1 MVGIVVCEP
10 MGCVVGVTDSP
21 AQAQDRAEELAF
33 RSEDLEGWMIG
44 VVVPAPVRPRGLRVG
59 GWENEGSPRRLAAEA
74 SGSTSET

>member
-33 RSEDLEGWMIG
+33 RSEDLEGWMMA
-44 VVVPAPVRPRGLRVG
+44 VVVPGKVSRRRVG
-59 GWENEGSPRRLAAEA
+59 RRRTVDLRYDAPRPSRE
-74 SGSTSET
+74 